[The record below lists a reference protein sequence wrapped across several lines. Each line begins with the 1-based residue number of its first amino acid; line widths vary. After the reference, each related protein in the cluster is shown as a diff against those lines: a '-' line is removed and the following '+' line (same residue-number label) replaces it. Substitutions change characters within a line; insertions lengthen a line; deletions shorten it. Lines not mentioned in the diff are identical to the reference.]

1 MASCLGR
8 QCVGRSLN
16 TMPKSYSVL
25 LFAAATTVLL
35 ALSGCGASPSAAPT
49 PAGAAEGRNTF
60 IYLYSDN

>member
-1 MASCLGR
+1 
-8 QCVGRSLN
+8 
-16 TMPKSYSVL
+16 MPKSYSVL